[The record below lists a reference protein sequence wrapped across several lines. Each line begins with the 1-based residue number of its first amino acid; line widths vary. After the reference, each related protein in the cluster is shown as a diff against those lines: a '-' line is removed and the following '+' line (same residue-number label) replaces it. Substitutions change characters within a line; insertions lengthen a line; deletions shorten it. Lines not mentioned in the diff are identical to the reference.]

1 MRDLWYCQSF
11 RKESRQTPGL
21 RMILQHLTRQSK
33 QSYRPCRIC
42 LEAYHVLSV
51 QYNLFGNHNLTE
63 DHNLNISSKIHRTYQ
78 LSFTFVPFWT
88 FFHTPL
94 VRSRVTVGIFW
105 TFGLTGATRFTY
117 FIFFF
122 DGALQHTIVHRRFC
136 TKKYIKLNDF
146 QWYSRCYSN
155 QHFFISSNIW
165 FTHCSADIHKA
176 GFSKFFTII
185 MPCAKIWNENSVQ
198 PINTDIQNF
207 LYYIP
212 AQLIAF
218 HISSTY
224 LDEVEDL

>member
-1 MRDLWYCQSF
+1 M
-11 RKESRQTPGL
+11 
-21 RMILQHLTRQSK
+21 
-33 QSYRPCRIC
+33 
-42 LEAYHVLSV
+42 
-51 QYNLFGNHNLTE
+51 
-63 DHNLNISSKIHRTYQ
+63 
-78 LSFTFVPFWT
+78 SFTFLPFWT

-94 VRSRVTVGIFW
+94 VRSRVAVGIFW

-176 GFSKFFTII
+176 GFSNFFTIS
-185 MPCAKIWNENSVQ
+185 MRFAKIWNENSVQ
-198 PINTDIQNF
+198 PINTDIPNV
-207 LYYIP
+207 LYYIW
-212 AQLIAF
+212 
-218 HISSTY
+218 STDCF
-224 LDEVEDL
+224 LDKYYIPGGKERPIRPPPHGWAVEPRTMKMTPRPSIRIVACFILDWFK